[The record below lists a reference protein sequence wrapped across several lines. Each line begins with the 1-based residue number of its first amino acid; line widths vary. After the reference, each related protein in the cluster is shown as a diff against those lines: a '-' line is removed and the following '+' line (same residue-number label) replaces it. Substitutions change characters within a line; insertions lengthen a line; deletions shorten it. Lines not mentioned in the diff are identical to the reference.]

1 MSCRSRDPAPDGRTI
16 MKGRDIRVGDM
27 KSRYDGGYVQRVT
40 TSEVV
45 ADRTRSAV
53 ASGQAI
59 AFANDCLRRFFGK
72 RMISV
77 IRFNTM

>member
-1 MSCRSRDPAPDGRTI
+1 MSCRSKYPAPDGSMI
-16 MKGRDIRVGDM
+16 LKGRDIGVGDM
-27 KSRYDGGYVQRVT
+27 KSRHDGGYVQRVT

-72 RMISV
+72 RMISF
-77 IRFNTM
+77 IRCSTR